1 MENMI
6 FTNQQIP
13 NESNVHDEMQKILN
27 NAFRMSMPNE
37 EFERSPHVHD
47 EFEKPN
53 KDANK
58 FYNFLREANHG
69 PYPRCK
75 KFTKLSF
82 IIRLFR
88 MKCHNG

>member
-1 MENMI
+1 MENMS

-58 FYNFLREANHG
+58 FYNLLREAKHG

>member
-82 IIRLFR
+82 IIRLFH

>member
-47 EFEKPN
+47 KFEKPN